1 MDERNDAGTGS
12 LEKILEPRLNVGV
25 VDTIGNV
32 TYSVVVGGIT
42 DYCAGL
48 NLAGILTS
56 RVTGTVV
63 NSLTG
68 GLYGWWRE
76 KAFAM
81 TGTCQ
86 EGGAVR
92 RNLVDLCAFNTFQVP
107 LYMGIVAFGSY
118 ISEGKMDFEKA
129 CAGGEYLVMIS
140 PIIGPTLG
148 WYTD

>member
-1 MDERNDAGTGS
+1 
-12 LEKILEPRLNVGV
+12 
-25 VDTIGNV
+25 
-32 TYSVVVGGIT
+32 
-42 DYCAGL
+42 
-48 NLAGILTS
+48 
-56 RVTGTVV
+56 
-63 NSLTG
+63 
-68 GLYGWWRE
+68 
-76 KAFAM
+76 M

-107 LYMGIVAFGSY
+107 LYLGIVAFGSY

-148 WYTD
+148 WYTDWCRTIFGIKTAAQGVYDNKEKIE